1 MGEHRDAPPSPT
13 PIIQADSH
21 PLREAQR
28 KAATNVAAINPMG
41 TRRVPAARGQHLQPR
56 HGSTPAP
63 GTPTPLLGGCVVAN
77 STGEGR
83 GGIEGVLGGF
93 QGRGRGGGSRGDV
106 GGFGRQR
113 VRAGKQA
120 EKGDGGGPGRI
131 RREVNRVGLGWGA
144 SAGRAD
150 GDGAGS
156 GLGELRDPARA
167 GGHPRGPEGLR
178 VSPPTLPTAPLTPQ
192 RRARTGLGAVGP
204 PLTCCALLRGAGARP
219 ERDGTGRDGP
229 GRDGAGP
236 EGRTAAAPPRA
247 SAPRPR
253 AAAPPHGSRCGSGA
267 VGRGTERSV
276 PPPPPG
282 AATATRGRPTAPRS
296 GRAPRGR
303 EGRNARS
310 RPHGGPLPRR

>member
-1 MGEHRDAPPSPT
+1 M
-13 PIIQADSH
+13 
-21 PLREAQR
+21 
-28 KAATNVAAINPMG
+28 
-41 TRRVPAARGQHLQPR
+41 
-56 HGSTPAP
+56 
-63 GTPTPLLGGCVVAN
+63 
-77 STGEGR
+77 
-83 GGIEGVLGGF
+83 LGGF